1 MDENTA
7 TALSWGQGIIPKPGE
22 ISGGHPESAQKCK
35 LASLSKLPQLGS
47 LLINRSLVACQQTW
61 EDPSPGQ
68 QLVSWKSHGM
78 NAWLQLPSQH
88 PCKDGVGAGG
98 VLGAAE
104 HQHSVP
110 LTTPPH
116 CFYAF
121 QRLSGAKILTKALL
135 KPVGKQRAGGLWDE
149 DCILHTQRLPHQ
161 PIEHK
166 SPQQAYGTEASDL
179 FALPRFPGEE
189 EECKT
194 SVLQLFGKIPRFR
207 GEIMLKGGKGAQGP
221 LGT

>member
-1 MDENTA
+1 MV
-7 TALSWGQGIIPKPGE
+7 L
-22 ISGGHPESAQKCK
+22 
-35 LASLSKLPQLGS
+35 
-47 LLINRSLVACQQTW
+47 
-61 EDPSPGQ
+61 
-68 QLVSWKSHGM
+68 
-78 NAWLQLPSQH
+78 
-88 PCKDGVGAGG
+88 GAGE

-104 HQHSVP
+104 HQHSAP

-116 CFYAF
+116 CFFAF
-121 QRLSGAKILTKALL
+121 QKLSGAKTLTKALL
-135 KPVGKQRAGGLWDE
+135 ILVGNRRQQGCGVGIAHYTHR
-149 DCILHTQRLPHQ
+149 DCPTST

-166 SPQQAYGTEASDL
+166 SSQQTYGTEASDL

-207 GEIMLKGGKGAQGP
+207 GEIVLKGGKGAQGP